1 MGFVLPPDDP
11 RNPVTKRKKRS
22 NVADGRTSADM
33 EVGGDLVAFINR
45 NVTPYPTEVGGPAF
59 DLIPVEKQKD
69 IMVNVARMHAQQE
82 YNRIMELVAVLQR
95 QADEVRKRLDITDL
109 VHAAKYSFQIY
120 HGQCYWLAFDHKHGG
135 TILVQTGPTEWTT
148 AKPEYYE
155 YICRVKW
162 LGDYTWT
169 EVDLNGESVLK

>member
-11 RNPVTKRKKRS
+11 RDPVDKKRS
-22 NVADGRTSADM
+22 NQADGRDSFDM
-33 EVGGDLVAFINR
+33 NTGGTLTEFINR

-82 YNRIMELVAVLQR
+82 YDRIMALVTVLQQ
-95 QADEVRKRLDITDL
+95 QAESVKRRLEITDW
-109 VHAAKYSFQIY
+109 VHAAKYDFQIY
-120 HGQCYWLAFDHKHGG
+120 HGQCYWLLRERD
-135 TILVQTGPTEWTT
+135 TNRTRLIQTGPADWTT
-148 AKPEYYE
+148 GVPGDWE

-162 LGDYTWT
+162 LGDYTWV
-169 EVDLNGESVLK
+169 EVDTNGLHVV

>member
-1 MGFVLPPDDP
+1 MGLTLPPGDP
-11 RNPVTKRKKRS
+11 RNPKTKSKTKS
-22 NVADGRTSADM
+22 NVADGRSSTDM

-69 IMVNVARMHAQQE
+69 IMVNVARMHGQQE
-82 YNRIMELVAVLQR
+82 YDRIMALVSVLQS
-95 QADEVRKRLDITDL
+95 QAESVRRRLQITDW

-120 HGQCYWLAFDHKHGG
+120 HGQCYWLAHDLRHGG
-135 TILVQTGPTEWTT
+135 TLLTQTGPTEWTT
-148 AKPEYYE
+148 GAPVDWD

-162 LGDYTWT
+162 LGDYTWV
-169 EVDLNGESVLK
+169 EVDTNGVHIV

>member
-11 RNPVTKRKKRS
+11 QNPLTKTKS
-22 NVADGRTSADM
+22 NVADGRDSKDM

-45 NVTPYPTEVGGPAF
+45 NITPYPTEVGGPAF

-82 YNRIMELVAVLQR
+82 YDRIMTLVAVLQQ
-95 QADEVRKRLDITDL
+95 QAEAVKRRLEVTDW
-109 VHAAKYSFQIY
+109 VHVARYSFQIY
-120 HGQCYWLAFDHKHGG
+120 HGQCYWLAHDLRHGG
-135 TILVQTGPTEWTT
+135 TLLTQTGPTEWTT
-148 AKPEYYE
+148 GAPADWD

-162 LGDYTWT
+162 LGDYTWV
-169 EVDLNGESVLK
+169 EVDTNGHNIV

>member
-11 RNPVTKRKKRS
+11 RNPKTKIKS
-22 NVADGRTSADM
+22 NVADGRDSKDM
-33 EVGGDLVAFINR
+33 EVSGDLVAFINR

-82 YNRIMELVAVLQR
+82 YDRIMALVAVLQQ
-95 QADEVRKRLDITDL
+95 QAESVKRRLQITDW

-120 HGQCYWLAFDHKHGG
+120 HGQCYWLAHDLRHGG
-135 TILVQTGPTEWTT
+135 TLLTQTGPTEWTT
-148 AKPEYYE
+148 GAPVDWD

-162 LGDYTWT
+162 LGDYTWV
-169 EVDLNGESVLK
+169 EVDNNGRHVV

>member
-1 MGFVLPPDDP
+1 MGLTLPPDDP
-11 RNPVTKRKKRS
+11 RNPKTKTKKKS
-22 NVADGRTSADM
+22 NVADGRDSRDM

-82 YNRIMELVAVLQR
+82 YDRIMALVAVLQQ
-95 QADEVRKRLDITDL
+95 QAESVRRRLQITDW

-120 HGQCYWLAFDHKHGG
+120 HGQCYWLAHDLRHGG
-135 TILVQTGPTEWTT
+135 TLLTQTGPEDWTT
-148 AKPEYYE
+148 GRPLDWEYV
-155 YICRVKW
+155 CRVKW
-162 LGDYTWT
+162 LGDYTWV
-169 EVDLNGESVLK
+169 EVDTNGNHVV

>member
-1 MGFVLPPDDP
+1 MGLTLPPDDP
-11 RNPVTKRKKRS
+11 KNLKTKSKTKS
-22 NVADGRTSADM
+22 NVADGRDSRDM

-82 YNRIMELVAVLQR
+82 YDRIMALVAVLQQ
-95 QADEVRKRLDITDL
+95 QAESVKRRLQITDW
-109 VHAAKYSFQIY
+109 VHAAEYSFQIY
-120 HGQCYWLAFDHKHGG
+120 HGQCYWLAHDLRHGG
-135 TILVQTGPTEWTT
+135 TILIQTGPEDWTT
-148 AKPEYYE
+148 GVPLDWE

-162 LGDYTWT
+162 LGDYTWV
-169 EVDLNGESVLK
+169 EVDNNGNHVV

>member
-11 RNPVTKRKKRS
+11 RNPVDKQRS
-22 NVADGRTSADM
+22 NQADGRDSFDM
-33 EVGGDLVAFINR
+33 NTGGTLTEFINR

-82 YNRIMELVAVLQR
+82 YDRIMALVTVLQQ
-95 QADEVRKRLDITDL
+95 QAESVKRRLEITDW
-109 VHAAKYSFQIY
+109 VHAAKYDFQIY
-120 HGQCYWLAFDHKHGG
+120 HGQCYWLLRERD
-135 TILVQTGPTEWTT
+135 TNRTRLIQTGPADWTT
-148 AKPEYYE
+148 GVPGDWE

-162 LGDYTWT
+162 LGDYTWV
-169 EVDLNGESVLK
+169 EVDTNGLHVV

>member
-11 RNPVTKRKKRS
+11 RDPVDKKRS
-22 NVADGRTSADM
+22 NQADGRDSFDM
-33 EVGGDLVAFINR
+33 NTGGTLTEFINR

-82 YNRIMELVAVLQR
+82 YDRIMALVTVLQQ
-95 QADEVRKRLDITDL
+95 QAESVKRRLEITDW
-109 VHAAKYSFQIY
+109 VHAAKYDFQIY
-120 HGQCYWLAFDHKHGG
+120 HGQCYWLLRERD
-135 TILVQTGPTEWTT
+135 TNRTRLIQTGPADWTT
-148 AKPEYYE
+148 GVPGDWE

-162 LGDYTWT
+162 LGDYTWI

>member
-1 MGFVLPPDDP
+1 MGLVLPPNDP
-11 RNPVTKRKKRS
+11 QNPVTKKKKS

-33 EVGGDLVAFINR
+33 QVGGDLVAFINR

-82 YNRIMELVAVLQR
+82 YDRIMALVAVLQQ
-95 QADEVRKRLDITDL
+95 QAESVKRRLQVTDW

-120 HGQCYWLAFDHKHGG
+120 HGQYYWLAHDLRHGG
-135 TILVQTGPTEWTT
+135 TLLTQTGPTEWTT
-148 AKPEYYE
+148 GQPLDWE
-155 YICRVKW
+155 YICKVKW
-162 LGDYTWT
+162 LGDYTWI
-169 EVDLNGESVLK
+169 EVDNNGVPIV

>member
-11 RNPVTKRKKRS
+11 RNPKRKKKS

-33 EVGGDLVAFINR
+33 EVAGDLVAFINR

-82 YNRIMELVAVLQR
+82 YDRIMALVAVLQQ
-95 QADEVRKRLDITDL
+95 QAESVRRRLQITDW

-120 HGQCYWLAFDHKHGG
+120 HGQCYWLVHDLRHGG
-135 TILVQTGPTEWTT
+135 TLLTQTGPQEWTT
-148 AKPEYYE
+148 GIPADWD

-162 LGDYTWT
+162 LGDYTWV
-169 EVDLNGESVLK
+169 EVDNNGLPVV

>member
-11 RNPVTKRKKRS
+11 RNPVDKKRS
-22 NVADGRTSADM
+22 NQADGRDSFDM
-33 EVGGDLVAFINR
+33 NTGGTLTEFINR

-82 YNRIMELVAVLQR
+82 YDRIMALVTVLQQ
-95 QADEVRKRLDITDL
+95 QAESVKRRLEITDW
-109 VHAAKYSFQIY
+109 VHAAKYDFQIY
-120 HGQCYWLAFDHKHGG
+120 HGQCYWLLRERD
-135 TILVQTGPTEWTT
+135 TNRTRLIQTGPADWTT
-148 AKPEYYE
+148 GVPGDWE

-162 LGDYTWT
+162 LGDYTWV
-169 EVDLNGESVLK
+169 EVDTNGLHVV